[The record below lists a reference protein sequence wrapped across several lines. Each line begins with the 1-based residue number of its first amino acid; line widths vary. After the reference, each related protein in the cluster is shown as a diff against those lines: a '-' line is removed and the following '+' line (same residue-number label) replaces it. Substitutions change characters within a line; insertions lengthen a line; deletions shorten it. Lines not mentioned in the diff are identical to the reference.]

1 MPMFTKISQLVS
13 QYNAKYFDITSEIH
27 VIEDQIRENESVEDP
42 KLIQDL
48 DNLYKEHRQLIYTY
62 ADEISN
68 FIFVHFTELKKS
80 DLSAFDL
87 VPISFGTKLL
97 NVLSSSFIKF
107 LIPNRK

>member
-48 DNLYKEHRQLIYTY
+48 DNLYKEHQQLIYTY

-87 VPISFGTKLL
+87 VPYIVWNKVAERALIIIHKIFDTK
-97 NVLSSSFIKF
+97 
-107 LIPNRK
+107 

>member
-27 VIEDQIRENESVEDP
+27 VIEDQIRENELIEMNDP

-68 FIFVHFTELKKS
+68 FIFVHFAELKKS

-87 VPISFGTKLL
+87 APYIVWNKVADRALIIIHKIFD
-97 NVLSSSFIKF
+97 IK
-107 LIPNRK
+107 